1 MGSEGKKSFNYYM
14 RILHRDIGFF
24 LIGLTV
30 IYSLSGIVLIFRD
43 TDLLRHEVII
53 EKELSPNIEE
63 SELGK
68 LLHKRDFE
76 VLKTEGDIVYFQD
89 GTYNKVTGAAKYTEK
104 EFPFFLK
111 KINDLHRANSKNVVH
126 WFTTIYG
133 ILLFFLAISSFW
145 MFNAKTKAFRR
156 GIYFASIGLVV
167 ALILFLL

>member
-1 MGSEGKKSFNYYM
+1 MESKGKKSFNYYM

-68 LLHKRDFE
+68 LLHKRDLE
-76 VLKTEGDIVYFQD
+76 VLITEGDIVHFQD

-104 EFPFFLK
+104 ELPFFLK

-145 MFNAKTKAFRR
+145 MFNTKTKAFRR
-156 GIYFASIGLVV
+156 GIYLASIGLVV